1 MYNPERKQIIIS
13 RDIRWAPFE
22 RPTFYEELE
31 EILKPQMENDRTT
44 IEYDTNSNHSD
55 ENDQED
61 NFNQE
66 GGSESDIKSNNTEES
81 IEEKT
86 QPQL

>member
-1 MYNPERKQIIIS
+1 MGTIWETNIY
-13 RDIRWAPFE
+13 D
-22 RPTFYEELE
+22 ELE
-31 EILKPQMENDRTT
+31 EILNPQTEPDKTT
-44 IEYDTNSNHSD
+44 IVYNSNSNFSE

-61 NFNQE
+61 NLNQG
-66 GGSESDIKSNNTEES
+66 GGSESDIESNNTEES